1 MELHLELKKSEIM
14 NENLNLVK
22 ILKDCPKGTK
32 LYTPIIGEVE
42 LYKIHENNNS
52 SYPINVIYNNENED
66 EVFSFTKDGRFDKNA
81 PINLCLLFPSKNQYD
96 WSKFKCSK
104 PKFDPNT
111 LKPFDKVLVRDSSDR
126 RWRCAIFSHVRKED
140 ENYTFKYV
148 TTACT
153 YEFCIP
159 YNEDTAYL
167 VGAKDEAPKYY
178 RYWEN

>member
-81 PINLCLLFPSKNQYD
+81 PINSCLLFPSKNQYD

-104 PKFDPNT
+104 PKFDPDT
-111 LKPFDKVLVRDSSDR
+111 LKPFDKVLVKDLGKDEV
-126 RWRCAIFSHVRKED
+126 WQAAFFSHIGKGAFPFVCSGSILWRK
-140 ENYTFKYV
+140 
-148 TTACT
+148 
-153 YEFCIP
+153 CIP
-159 YNEDTAYL
+159 YNDDTKHL
-167 VGAKDEAPKYY
+167 VGTKDEPSEFY
-178 RYWEN
+178 RYWED